1 MPTSTTFHVIYLGQL
16 NIIDPIEGTATRVNN
31 NAEDAN
37 LLANTTYDNFTRDS
51 VQVLSPIS
59 YNSRDGDGNT
69 STYNQDNFRGNDTFS
84 ITDADGGVT
93 SHIFD
98 AAIAY
103 NAVIT
108 YADGSTATTT
118 LVIMQDADG
127 NTWVAPPPTNN
138 TTAALLGADPIQS
151 IRLTSLVQ
159 SNTAGLFAT
168 REDIN
173 MVTVPCFAAGTTILT
188 PVGDVPVEKLVVGDL
203 VMTRDKG
210 PQPIRWIGNRVLGQ
224 DELQA
229 EPRLRPIRISRGAL
243 GIGLPSQDL
252 LVSPQHRVLVQSRIA
267 QRIFGTDEVLVP
279 AKTLV
284 VMEGVDIDEAPEG
297 VTYYH
302 LMFEHHE
309 VIVSNGA
316 ASESFYPGPQ
326 ALRSVDKAALDE
338 LLAIFPQL
346 GDDILPEAARLIP
359 SGRKARKLAMRHAQ
373 NRRPL
378 QIN

>member
-93 SHIFD
+93 SHVFD

-138 TTAALLGADPIQS
+138 TTAVLLGADPIQS

-188 PVGDVPVEKLVVGDL
+188 PMGDVPVENLVVGDL

-243 GIGLPSQDL
+243 GIGLPSHDL

>member
-51 VQVLSPIS
+51 VQVLSAIS
-59 YNSRDGDGNT
+59 YNSRDGDGYT

-93 SHIFD
+93 SHVFD

-138 TTAALLGADPIQS
+138 PTAALLGADPIQS

-159 SNTAGLFAT
+159 SNTAGLYAT

-203 VMTRDKG
+203 VMTRDKSA
-210 PQPIRWIGNRVLGQ
+210 QPIRWIGSRVLGQ

-229 EPRLRPIRISRGAL
+229 EPRLRPIRITRGAL

>member
-93 SHIFD
+93 SHVFD

-138 TTAALLGADPIQS
+138 PTAALLGADPIQS

-159 SNTAGLFAT
+159 SNTAGLYAT

-188 PVGDVPVEKLVVGDL
+188 PVGDVPVENLVVGDL

-210 PQPIRWIGNRVLGQ
+210 PQPIRWIGSRVLGQ

>member
-93 SHIFD
+93 SHVFD

-127 NTWVAPPPTNN
+127 NTWVAPPPP
-138 TTAALLGADPIQS
+138 TT
-151 IRLTSLVQ
+151 
-159 SNTAGLFAT
+159 
-168 REDIN
+168 
-173 MVTVPCFAAGTTILT
+173 
-188 PVGDVPVEKLVVGDL
+188 
-203 VMTRDKG
+203 
-210 PQPIRWIGNRVLGQ
+210 
-224 DELQA
+224 
-229 EPRLRPIRISRGAL
+229 
-243 GIGLPSQDL
+243 
-252 LVSPQHRVLVQSRIA
+252 
-267 QRIFGTDEVLVP
+267 
-279 AKTLV
+279 
-284 VMEGVDIDEAPEG
+284 
-297 VTYYH
+297 
-302 LMFEHHE
+302 
-309 VIVSNGA
+309 
-316 ASESFYPGPQ
+316 
-326 ALRSVDKAALDE
+326 
-338 LLAIFPQL
+338 
-346 GDDILPEAARLIP
+346 
-359 SGRKARKLAMRHAQ
+359 
-373 NRRPL
+373 RRPRCL
-378 QIN
+378 ALIRSNRSG